1 MLLVQSRVVDDKE
14 YKLLG
19 YFWACGRE
27 EDKLLKY
34 VQE

>member
-1 MLLVQSRVVDDKE
+1 MLLVQSRVVDDWG
-14 YKLLG
+14 YKLLD
-19 YFWACGRE
+19 YFWACGWE